1 MGRPLVVTADPDFSH
16 YVFQQEGELFQSWYP
31 DTFTEIFGKQNVGSL
46 HGFMY
51 KYLKGMVLNLF
62 GPESLKNMLPEVEKA
77 ARRHLKMWSQQ
88 DSVEMKDSSATVSM
102 GLFPC
107 FIGERNSYY
116 ILISLCIG
124 FADDI

>member
-1 MGRPLVVTADPDFSH
+1 MGRPLIVTADPDFSH

-77 ARRHLKMWSQQ
+77 ARRHLKMWSQL
-88 DSVEMKDSSATVSM
+88 DSVEMKDSSATVSI
-102 GLFPC
+102 GLLSC
-107 FIGERNSYY
+107 FIV
-116 ILISLCIG
+116 IL
-124 FADDI
+124 